1 MMRCE
6 EMNGLDTANVMGS
19 SALQAELQDVVRLI
33 SQARVR
39 ALSRVNEELIR
50 LYWNLGKRLSERLEQ
65 VAFGEAYVDG
75 LAKAIAKAF
84 PGIKGYTRRGLYRMR
99 QFYELY
105 KDDEFVSTLLTQ
117 ISWSQHL
124 LLMSACRTQDERHFY
139 MRRII
144 DEHYTCRE
152 LERQIDSALFERRAM
167 AENAP
172 ASKSV
177 TPDVRSQFLDR
188 YVFEFVDM
196 PPSFSESDLK
206 GALVARLGQFILE
219 LGSDFVYRGREYRV
233 QVGNHDYFIDLL
245 LFHRGLRC
253 LVALEFKLGEFKPE
267 YVGKMDLYLEALDR
281 DHRKEG
287 ENPSVGII
295 LCATKDD
302 EVVQYA
308 LSRSLSP
315 TLVAQYQLELPDKN
329 VLIDKM
335 REIVNESSPT
345 EKPIESRLVGK
356 PKHTVRRIRKAGA
369 KT

>member
-19 SALQAELQDVVRLI
+19 SALQTELQDVVRLI

-196 PPSFSESDLK
+196 PPSFSESD
-206 GALVARLGQFILE
+206 
-219 LGSDFVYRGREYRV
+219 
-233 QVGNHDYFIDLL
+233 
-245 LFHRGLRC
+245 HRGLRC

-281 DHRKEG
+281 EHRKEG

-356 PKHTVRRIRKAGA
+356 PKRTVRRIRKAGA

>member
-19 SALQAELQDVVRLI
+19 SALQTELQDVVRLI

-84 PGIKGYTRRGLYRMR
+84 PGIKGYNRRGLYRMR

-196 PPSFSESDLK
+196 PPSFSESD
-206 GALVARLGQFILE
+206 
-219 LGSDFVYRGREYRV
+219 
-233 QVGNHDYFIDLL
+233 
-245 LFHRGLRC
+245 HRGLRC

-356 PKHTVRRIRKAGA
+356 PKRTVRRIRKAGA